1 MHQLIDKKNK
11 IIIYLLLLFILS
23 TTNKKFV
30 ENQNNYSSTINKINI
45 EGLSNADNSKI
56 SNELN
61 NLFYKNILLVGKE
74 EIQRVISKYNIIEEY
89 SIKKIYPS
97 TININIKPTKFIAR
111 LSSNDQLVGVNGKLI
126 EDKENNE
133 VLPYIFGEF
142 NSQDFLN
149 FKKNIVQSKFTFT
162 EFKTLYFFP
171 SNRWDILTNDDILI
185 KLPQDNLSESLK
197 LAHKIMNSYDF
208 KNKNLIDL
216 RMDNHLIVNNE

>member
-11 IIIYLLLLFILS
+11 ILIYLILLIILS
-23 TTNKKFV
+23 TTSGKFV
-30 ENQNNYSSTINKINI
+30 ENQNSYSSTINQINI
-45 EGLSNADNSKI
+45 EGLSNANNSKI
-56 SNELN
+56 YNELN
-61 NLFYKNILLVGKE
+61 SLFYKNILLIGKE
-74 EIQRVISKYNIIEEY
+74 ELKQVIGKYNIIQEY
-89 SIKKIYPS
+89 NIKKIYPS
-97 TININIKPTKFIAR
+97 TINISIKPTQFVAR
-111 LSSNDQLVGVNGKLI
+111 LSSNDQLVGINGKLI
-126 EDKENNE
+126 EDKENNDI
-133 VLPYIFGEF
+133 LPYIFGEF

-171 SNRWDILTNDDILI
+171 SNRWDILTSDDILI

-216 RMDNHLIVNNE
+216 RMDNHLIINNE

>member
-197 LAHKIMNSYDF
+197 LAYKIMNSYDF
-208 KNKNLIDL
+208 KNKNLLDL
-216 RMDNHLIVNNE
+216 RIDNHLIINNE